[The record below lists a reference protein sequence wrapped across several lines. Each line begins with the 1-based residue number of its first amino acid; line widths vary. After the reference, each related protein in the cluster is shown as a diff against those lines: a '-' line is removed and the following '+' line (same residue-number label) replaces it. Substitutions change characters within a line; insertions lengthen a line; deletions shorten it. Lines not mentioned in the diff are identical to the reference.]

1 VKHFTYVV
9 IGLIDIG
16 IASYIFAHSK
26 NGKQRFFFLTFS
38 AAIGCWTGSFWWIY
52 NTSNPLFA
60 GRITVFFSIFIP
72 VFLYF
77 LTKYFLRPKAKLK
90 LSEILIFLVTTVG
103 LVKILP
109 HKDFIADVSIL
120 NNQIVFLPG
129 PLYLV
134 MATYLATVCLFCIL
148 QLVFAYIRSS
158 LDSRKQ
164 IFFVLLGITVA
175 TIFGLLFNFIL
186 PSLGYSKFNV
196 LGNLSTIILVFSF
209 GWASLKHGVFN
220 IKVSIPRISAFTLT
234 SIIVLGSLL
243 ATQTLVQ
250 PYSESLSQMSLLT
263 LSIFWAFTG
272 HALRQKLQTS
282 TERLWLR
289 DWYDPQAVIKEL
301 SKTLSPLF
309 ARDHLFLAAAKVL
322 DEVMHLRKMTIIFN
336 TTPETTNTGFSV
348 YSKSGTPLGQLSPN
362 SAIPQFFANP
372 TSVLR
377 TSQIPQTLLS
387 EITPF
392 ETELHIVVPL
402 YSPDGFEG
410 LIILGKRDSEA
421 PYSAKDINLLDTVAA
436 TIGVFLDRMRPY
448 EKIQDDFN
456 RNQKKL
462 YDLER
467 QIARSEKIASVMLA
481 LKEFNHELKTPLS
494 ITRMMIDQ
502 LPATDAPLRAFKT
515 DALHQIDRA
524 TAIVRQTLSLSE
536 PKARTVA
543 PVDLIPIIHEATKMI
558 PERITFTTELAQLP
572 AILGVEDD
580 LVSLLNNLIK
590 NACEAIE
597 STGTIRI
604 SGHVDPEHV
613 FISITDSGCGIA
625 QDDLPKIWD
634 PFFVGD
640 SKKTDGHGLGLSIVF
655 RIVREHLGH
664 ITVDSTPGRGAIFVV
679 QLPLK
684 NP

>member
-1 VKHFTYVV
+1 MLAAV
-9 IGLIDIG
+9 
-16 IASYIFAHSK
+16 
-26 NGKQRFFFLTFS
+26 TFS
-38 AAIGCWTGSFWWIY
+38 LSAYFFCRLAIAQMKFGVRDYLITGFSLSAALIILCSPSLIVSATNMPADVAVTGLHYRLLS
-52 NTSNPLFA
+52 
-60 GRITVFFSIFIP
+60 
-72 VFLYF
+72 LYF
-77 LTKYFLRPKAKLK
+77 VTM
-90 LSEILIFLVTTVG
+90 ILVVVGETVR
-103 LVKILP
+103 
-109 HKDFIADVSIL
+109 IAV
-120 NNQIVFLPG
+120 
-129 PLYLV
+129 
-134 MATYLATVCLFCIL
+134 
-148 QLVFAYIRSS
+148 YIRSKRS
-158 LDSRKQ
+158 AAVAIL
-164 IFFVLLGITVA
+164 IGI
-175 TIFGLLFNFIL
+175 LLFSITTASFNLIL
-186 PSLGYSKFNV
+186 PSLGYSQFLPLGYIGTIFLSTSFFFAVAKFN
-196 LGNLSTIILVFSF
+196 LLNSRIIV
-209 GWASLKHGVFN
+209 
-220 IKVSIPRISAFTLT
+220 PRIVSYAISLGIVICFFSIVPVISHQLQIHDAFLYILFGFILT
-234 SIIVLGSLL
+234 IHGASWR
-243 ATQTLVQ
+243 
-250 PYSESLSQMSLLT
+250 LT
-263 LSIFWAFTG
+263 I
-272 HALRQKLQTS
+272 QTS

-309 ARDHLFLAAAKVL
+309 ARDHLFLAAATVL

-362 SAIPQFFANP
+362 SAIPQFFAKP

-481 LKEFNHELKTPLS
+481 LKKFNHELKTPLS

-502 LPATDAPLRAFKT
+502 LPATDATLRAFKT

-597 STGTIRI
+597 STGTIQI

-684 NP
+684 NPSI